1 MHHES
6 ALHTG
11 AAPSRVAVA
20 VLEHAPAVD
29 ASLMKGVLVE
39 LRAAIRGQPAD
50 VLATSLNTSLELV
63 RAACAALMEQGQVVR
78 RGHKYFV
85 A

>member
-1 MHHES
+1 VNQS
-6 ALHTG
+6 SVA
-11 AAPSRVAVA
+11 AAPAGRVAVVEVA
-20 VLEHAPAVD
+20 AAPAPLD
-29 ASLMKGVLVE
+29 AVMHE

-50 VLATSLNTSLELV
+50 ALAATLDTSLESI
-63 RAACAALMEQGQVVR
+63 RAACGQLIQQGQVVR